1 MKHPALWGGL
11 SPLVVLDDVSIPLQS
26 YALVV
31 SGLL

>member
-1 MKHPALWGGL
+1 MKHPALWGL

-26 YALVV
+26 YVLIV